1 MSRSKDSRAKR
12 YRLNS
17 PICFAEG
24 NTLPRASFT
33 QVRGKQEGG
42 IPSLPS
48 FCLLGKN
55 DALHLH
61 HCCPGLDKLQ
71 GQEVAEGRV
80 GSDQQLPSHKTGKN
94 LVFLWFAFSFFF
106 FGGSNSSSEHSCRV
120 NSENVLCFRLLTKL
134 PCFITFISE
143 QQNRA
148 VHSTLISYQFYFL
161 GLKTYSKFA
170 TFHSLDTIY

>member
-1 MSRSKDSRAKR
+1 M
-12 YRLNS
+12 L
-17 PICFAEG
+17 C
-24 NTLPRASFT
+24 
-33 QVRGKQEGG
+33 RGKHITQSQFYPSKRQAGRWHPQLALFLSIRKKRCPAFTPLLPWAGQVAGTGG
-42 IPSLPS
+42 GRRQGWVRPTTAQPQDRQKPS
-48 FCLLGKN
+48 FFVVC
-55 DALHLH
+55 
-61 HCCPGLDKLQ
+61 
-71 GQEVAEGRV
+71 
-80 GSDQQLPSHKTGKN
+80 
-94 LVFLWFAFSFFF
+94 FFFFF

-134 PCFITFISE
+134 TCFITFISE